1 MISKKETQEKVR
13 NSVYWA
19 PDTKLLVQRK
29 SEELQLSQN
38 RLTEICLQ
46 EDAQKL
52 SSFLRLEKGY
62 KSNIFDKKYFFK
74 MHDLLIL
81 MLRNAE
87 RKKQLNNDE
96 LFA

>member
-19 PDTKLLVQRK
+19 PGIKLLVQRK

-46 EDAQKL
+46 RYLPEMQW
-52 SSFLRLEKGY
+52 
-62 KSNIFDKKYFFK
+62 N
-74 MHDLLIL
+74 
-81 MLRNAE
+81 
-87 RKKQLNNDE
+87 
-96 LFA
+96 

>member
-1 MISKKETQEKVR
+1 MKSKKETQEKVR

-46 EDAQKL
+46 RYLPEMQW
-52 SSFLRLEKGY
+52 
-62 KSNIFDKKYFFK
+62 N
-74 MHDLLIL
+74 
-81 MLRNAE
+81 
-87 RKKQLNNDE
+87 
-96 LFA
+96 